1 MLGETGDATLSERGG
16 SLEDSFRELCQR
28 YQAGDLTAAAAM
40 AQIAELLQIT
50 LPAAEADLPLVDEA
64 NLSNG
69 YRFYR
74 TEHKGSGWQ
83 ALFAL
88 EGKRYHKYFPDSIYG
103 SAEASRKAAEEFA
116 SQNRELHEEL
126 WALRSR
132 FLVRKNSRSG
142 IPGVSR
148 YDGNERR
155 GPYWLAYWADPKTGR
170 RVSKRFPIGEH
181 GESEALN
188 LAIKTRE
195 RAIEPCRQRYGEIL
209 LLLGLTDE
217 RSFDPEAG
225 G

>member
-1 MLGETGDATLSERGG
+1 MLGRTDDAPLSGREG
-16 SLEDSFRELCQR
+16 SLEISIRELCQR
-28 YQAGDLTAAAAM
+28 YQAGALTAAAAM
-40 AQIAELLQIT
+40 AQIAELLKIA
-50 LPAAEADLPLVDEA
+50 PPGAEADLPLVDEA
-64 NLSNG
+64 NHSNG

-74 TEHKGSGWQ
+74 TEHRGSGWQ

-88 EGKRYHKYFPDSIYG
+88 EGKRYQKYFPDSTYG

-148 YDGNERR
+148 YDGSERR

-170 RVSKRFPIGEH
+170 RVSRRFPIGEH
-181 GESEALN
+181 GESKALD
-188 LAIKTRE
+188 LAVKTRDK
-195 RAIEPCRQRYGEIL
+195 AMEPSRQRYSEIL
-209 LLLGLTDE
+209 LLLGLTDA
-217 RSFDPEAG
+217 RSANHDPDA
-225 G
+225 